1 MKLISISDGL
11 LPVSKRKS
19 ILVTERT
26 CNNSAELRSSGTS
39 LHIIRALG
47 KAGHRVIFVTINS
60 NRDQS
65 VVPERKMF
73 VTCYSKYV
81 YRHYNVNLDYT
92 ASEYEQDQKCILDIL
107 SIVRK
112 ENVDWYIPMSSNYNV
127 EKEKKFGG
135 WYSDLS
141 MGNSLLFDVTLAKL
155 LKNMLPDV
163 RSFVNCENPYATR
176 LLSDKLY
183 FLLECKRMN
192 LNVPDFHL
200 IENAVEL
207 RKLHREGLFSDPK
220 QKYYIMSMHQAM
232 DGLKEIGEL
241 LLYLSRNM
249 HYDLI

>member
-1 MKLISISDGL
+1 M
-11 LPVSKRKS
+11 
-19 ILVTERT
+19 VTERT
-26 CNNSAELRSSGTS
+26 CNNSADVRSSGIS

-47 KAGHRVIFVTINS
+47 KAGHRVIFVAINNTS
-60 NRDQS
+60 DHS
-65 VVPERKMF
+65 VVSERKMF

-81 YRHYNVNLDYT
+81 YRHYNVNLDCT

-107 SIVRK
+107 SIARK

-127 EKEKKFGG
+127 EKEKKVG

-155 LKNMLPDV
+155 LKNMVPEV
-163 RSFVNCENPYATR
+163 RPFVNCENPYATR

-200 IENAVEL
+200 IENMVEL
-207 RKLHREGLFSDPK
+207 RKLQREGLFSDPK
-220 QKYYIMSMHQAM
+220 QKYYITSMHQTK
-232 DGLKEIGEL
+232 DELKEIGEL
-241 LLYLSRNM
+241 LLYLSRNIRNNHNIIM
-249 HYDLI
+249 YF